1 MKVWRNDYFW
11 PVVLVALGLYFLLR
25 NLGLLDW
32 LSSDIVWPVL
42 IIILGVWLIVRR
54 TRRDTGD
61 GGG

>member
-11 PVVLVALGLYFLLR
+11 PVVLVGLGLYFLLR